1 MNTLTLAATNMQMDT
16 ADWFFMALGLLVFAA
31 LLLWLGSTLAGKEP
45 AGGGA
50 PSEED
55 SAVQLLDRRLA
66 RGEIT
71 AEQREEARR
80 ILTGEP
86 EEASADV
93 LA

>member
-16 ADWFFMALGLLVFAA
+16 ADWFLMALGLLVFAA
-31 LLLWLGSTLAGKEP
+31 LLLWVGSTLAGKERT
-45 AGGGA
+45 GGEA

-55 SAVQLLDRRLA
+55 SALHLLDRRLA

-71 AEQREEARR
+71 VEQREEARR
-80 ILTGEP
+80 ILAGER